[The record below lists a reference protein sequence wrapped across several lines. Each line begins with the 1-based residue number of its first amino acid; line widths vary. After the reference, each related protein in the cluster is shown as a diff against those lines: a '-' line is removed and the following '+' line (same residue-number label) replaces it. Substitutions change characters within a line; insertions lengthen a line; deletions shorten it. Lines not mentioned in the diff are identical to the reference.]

1 MPRIEGWDCAMRSS
15 YFALC
20 ACLLILPV
28 GCAKQPP
35 PLTAPSGEQPGYAEQ
50 YPTLLTTLRTRF
62 AADEAK
68 VQAALPQL
76 EPAAAKLDKSDP
88 ATVAQLFELADAE
101 GKSGSYANQ
110 ALESD
115 TVSRFWSEEKQPL
128 HQKIGGAVA
137 YAGKQKEC
145 SKECSDDLGGV
156 AAGASD
162 RAVEKQL
169 EERQQRLG
177 EVHRFVED
185 HEEQLT
191 KPNMEPAEKQA
202 NAIAQLSHITRVRLE
217 LYRREL
223 EASLNEASDV
233 RSTLAKRE
241 RRSAG
246 RSQSLEEPQ
255 GVGREAQGFRLR
267 GARER
272 GRRGRARQAR
282 ARRYGAARKE
292 AAGRLRKSLR
302 RAHRRPRGE
311 GQEVGPEGR
320 AIGVSSC
327 SSNESPCTHELSS
340 PNQRQKYSANALAP
354 SRSLPTLSHSPAPTR
369 GVNRPKLKPWP

>member
-1 MPRIEGWDCAMRSS
+1 MPSIEGWDCAMRSS
-15 YFALC
+15 HFALC
-20 ACLLILPV
+20 ACFLILPAF
-28 GCAKQPP
+28 GCAKQPA
-35 PLTAPSGEQPGYAEQ
+35 PLTAASGEQPGYAEQ

-101 GKSGSYANQ
+101 GKSGSYANR

-115 TVSRFWSEEKQPL
+115 TVTRFWDEEKQPL

-191 KPNMEPAEKQA
+191 KPNMDPAEKQA

-223 EASLNEASDV
+223 EASLTEASDV
-233 RSTLAKRE
+233 RSTLERTQKESDDVLADPKASKGRKALAEKRK
-241 RRSAG
+241 A
-246 RSQSLEEPQ
+246 
-255 GVGREAQGFRLR
+255 AAF
-267 GARER
+267 A
-272 GRRGRARQAR
+272 AR
-282 ARRYGAARKE
+282 AAVDAEVEQGKRALEDMEQREKKLLADYEKAFGALIDGLE
-292 AAGRLRKSLR
+292 AKAK
-302 RAHRRPRGE
+302 
-311 GQEVGPEGR
+311 
-320 AIGVSSC
+320 
-327 SSNESPCTHELSS
+327 
-340 PNQRQKYSANALAP
+340 K
-354 SRSLPTLSHSPAPTR
+354 
-369 GVNRPKLKPWP
+369 

>member
-233 RSTLAKRE
+233 RSTLERTQKESDEVLADPKASKSRKALAEKRKASAFAARASVDAEVEQGKRALEDMEQRE
-241 RRSAG
+241 RKLLADYEKAFDALIDG
-246 RSQSLEEPQ
+246 LE
-255 GVGREAQGFRLR
+255 AK
-267 GARER
+267 A
-272 GRRGRARQAR
+272 
-282 ARRYGAARKE
+282 K
-292 AAGRLRKSLR
+292 K
-302 RAHRRPRGE
+302 
-311 GQEVGPEGR
+311 
-320 AIGVSSC
+320 
-327 SSNESPCTHELSS
+327 
-340 PNQRQKYSANALAP
+340 
-354 SRSLPTLSHSPAPTR
+354 
-369 GVNRPKLKPWP
+369 